1 MKLDIAET
9 ISNMLITTK
18 DNSEEITELEKKKV
32 RYGIYT
38 LYVNVTKIGGLL
50 LVAYFLD
57 IFSEVL
63 IIWIL
68 FGVLRSSAFGIH
80 SSKSINCTIATFSIF
95 LGGAFISIQFPLK
108 ESILY
113 VIYILSFIG
122 LLLYAPADTK
132 ARPLIIYHLKTLF
145 AISAMAET
153 ISVLPITYKIFK
165 RRYNNYE

>member
-32 RYGIYT
+32 RYGIYI

-95 LGGAFISIQFPLK
+95 LGGAFISMQFPLK

-132 ARPLIIYHLKTLF
+132 ARPLIGILLIYMLQY
-145 AISAMAET
+145 S
-153 ISVLPITYKIFK
+153 
-165 RRYNNYE
+165 